1 MDIAD
6 QIIDTTDQ
14 MIGIDTTGEEEA
26 VYIVT
31 IHTQMEEGGTIAIN
45 KGIETMNGKEVA
57 K

>member
-26 VYIVT
+26 VDIVT
-31 IHTQMEEGGTIAIN
+31 IRTQMEEGDTIAIIQIN
-45 KGIETMNGKEVA
+45 KETEVMNGRC
-57 K
+57 